1 MGGALCAR
9 RAAATRKT
17 HSFHYSSRATTP
29 RDVGWKRLVTF
40 GAILHSEQYC
50 SNVALV
56 WLCDL
61 YPLEFPGIGKFR
73 SDCHHKPL
81 LSAAADL
88 SFFAMTRRT
97 CNQQTRVLQ
106 TARTAA
112 ARWHQ
117 HIVNKAQRG
126 VVNIM
131 LYHCALFLV
140 RTCGHKL
147 HSSCGAKPSM
157 FRDWRK
163 RKSFCVLKKSG
174 SGR

>member
-1 MGGALCAR
+1 MVTCTKRAAGAVLRRCALLAVQDGMGGTLCAR

-17 HSFHYSSRATTP
+17 QSFHYSSRATTP
-29 RDVGWKRLVTF
+29 RDVGWRRLVTF

-56 WLCDL
+56 WMCDL

-73 SDCHHKPL
+73 SDCRHKPL

-97 CNQQTRVLQ
+97 CNQQARVLQ

-117 HIVNKAQRG
+117 HIVNKA
-126 VVNIM
+126 
-131 LYHCALFLV
+131 
-140 RTCGHKL
+140 
-147 HSSCGAKPSM
+147 
-157 FRDWRK
+157 
-163 RKSFCVLKKSG
+163 
-174 SGR
+174 

>member
-9 RAAATRKT
+9 RAKATRKT
-17 HSFHYSSRATTP
+17 QSFHYSSRATTP
-29 RDVGWKRLVTF
+29 RDVGWRRLVTF

-50 SNVALV
+50 IRSNIAFGAILHSEQYCSNVELV

-73 SDCHHKPL
+73 SDCRHKPL

-97 CNQQTRVLQ
+97 CNQQARVLQ

-126 VVNIM
+126 VGLI
-131 LYHCALFLV
+131 
-140 RTCGHKL
+140 
-147 HSSCGAKPSM
+147 
-157 FRDWRK
+157 
-163 RKSFCVLKKSG
+163 
-174 SGR
+174 

>member
-1 MGGALCAR
+1 M
-9 RAAATRKT
+9 
-17 HSFHYSSRATTP
+17 
-29 RDVGWKRLVTF
+29 
-40 GAILHSEQYC
+40 
-50 SNVALV
+50 
-56 WLCDL
+56 CDL

-97 CNQQTRVLQ
+97 CNQQARVLQ

-126 VVNIM
+126 VVNTM
-131 LYHCALFLV
+131 LYYYCLFLG
-140 RTCGHKL
+140 RTWGHKL

-174 SGR
+174 SGL